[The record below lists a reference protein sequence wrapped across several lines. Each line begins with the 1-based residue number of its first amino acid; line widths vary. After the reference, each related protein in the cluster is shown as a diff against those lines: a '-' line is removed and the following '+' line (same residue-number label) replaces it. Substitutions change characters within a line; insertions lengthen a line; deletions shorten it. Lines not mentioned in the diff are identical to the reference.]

1 MEGKMRAIIK
11 RPDEQ
16 YGHVTNISTRLENL
30 QNIVSGHIEVVPLP
44 ALGKGVVLICNEEG
58 KLLDLTPSQY
68 IAELHDVV
76 CGEFL
81 VIGSKGEELDDLQL
95 GFDQWKAAVDAWDAE
110 FFYLMEQEDLM
121 RDQEG
126 G

>member
-1 MEGKMRAIIK
+1 MERKMRAIIK

-16 YGHVTNISTRLENL
+16 YGYVTNVSTSLQNL
-30 QNIVSGHIEVVPLP
+30 QRIVGGHIEVVPLP
-44 ALGKGVVLICNEEG
+44 FLGEGVVLICNEEG
-58 KLLDLTPSQY
+58 KLQDLTPSQY
-68 IAELHDVV
+68 IAELHDAV

-95 GFDQWKAAVDAWDAE
+95 DFDQWKAAVDAWDAE
-110 FFYLMEQEDLM
+110 FYLWGNLEELI
-121 RDQEG
+121 REEG

>member
-16 YGHVTNISTRLENL
+16 YGHVTNISTSLQNL

-44 ALGKGVVLICNEEG
+44 FLGEGVVLICNEEG

-95 GFDQWKAAVDAWDAE
+95 DFGAWKAAVDAWDAE
-110 FFYLMEQEDLM
+110 FYLWGNLEDLI
-121 RDQEG
+121 REEG